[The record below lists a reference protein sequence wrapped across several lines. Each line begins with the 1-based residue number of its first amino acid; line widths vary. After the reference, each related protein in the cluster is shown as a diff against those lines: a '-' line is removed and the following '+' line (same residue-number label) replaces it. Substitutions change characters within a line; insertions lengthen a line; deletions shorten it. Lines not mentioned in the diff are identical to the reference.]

1 MRKTALYIRKSTTTK
16 QLNSTMVQLDAMHAY
31 CNGSL
36 EVVQIF
42 EDHQTGRN
50 LERPGL
56 KRALAWLAE
65 DKDRVLVF
73 YKVDRYGRTLDDFQN
88 IRHFIDNDQTRFMD
102 TQGPTDRA
110 DMVMIQIKLVLAE
123 NESRLMGNR
132 ISATIRHLQNNGRSW
147 GGDAAHME
155 NMRAKSASVRSSNAD
170 NFSLTILDWS
180 NQLDTVGI
188 KTLGAKVDTLNKLNI
203 TTRTGKT
210 WNASGLHRVIKRAQ
224 NIMKEA
230 A

>member
-16 QLNSTMVQLDAMHAY
+16 QANSTMVQLDAMHSY
-31 CNGSL
+31 CEGTL
-36 EVVQIF
+36 DVQETF

-56 KRALAWLAE
+56 KSALSWLSE
-65 DKDRVLVF
+65 DPTRVLVF

-102 TQGPTDRA
+102 TQGPSDRA

-132 ISATIRHLQNNGRSW
+132 ISATIRHLQKNGRTW
-147 GGDAAHME
+147 GGDVQHMID
-155 NMRAKSASVRSSNAD
+155 MRQRSADVRSSNAD
-170 NFSLTILDWS
+170 DFALTILDWA
-180 NQLDTVGI
+180 NRLDTLGI
-188 KTLGAKVDTLNKLNI
+188 QTLSAKVETLNNLNI
-203 TTRTGKT
+203 QTRTGKT
-210 WNASGLHRVIKRAQ
+210 WNNSGLHRVLKRAELINQ
-224 NIMKEA
+224 EA

>member
-31 CNGSL
+31 CDGSL
-36 EVVQIF
+36 DVVQIF

-56 KRALAWLAE
+56 KDALAWLAQ
-65 DKDRVLVF
+65 DSDRVLVF

-102 TQGPTDRA
+102 TQGPNDRA

-132 ISATIRHLQNNGRSW
+132 ISATIRHLQSNGRSW
-147 GGDAAHME
+147 GGDVQHMID
-155 NMRAKSASVRSSNAD
+155 MRAKSATVRAKNAD
-170 NFSLTILDWS
+170 AFAMTILDWS
-180 NQLDTVGI
+180 NQIDNLGI
-188 KTLGAKVDTLNKLNI
+188 KTLSAKVETLNKLNI

-210 WNASGLHRVIKRAQ
+210 WNASGLHRVIKRA
-224 NIMKEA
+224 NTLMKEA
-230 A
+230 S

>member
-16 QLNSTMVQLDAMHAY
+16 QANSTMVQLDAMHAY
-31 CNGSL
+31 CEGVL
-36 EVVQIF
+36 DVQEIF

-56 KRALAWLAE
+56 KSALAWLSE
-65 DKDRVLVF
+65 DPTRVLVF

-88 IRHFIDNDQTRFMD
+88 IRNFIDNDQTRFMD
-102 TQGPTDRA
+102 TQGPADRA

-147 GGDAAHME
+147 GGDVQHMIDMRERSAA
-155 NMRAKSASVRSSNAD
+155 VRSSNAND
-170 NFSLTILDWS
+170 FALTILDWAD
-180 NQLDTVGI
+180 QIDTLGI
-188 KTLGAKVDTLNKLNI
+188 KTLAAKVETFNKLNI
-203 TTRTGKT
+203 TTRTGKA
-210 WNASGLHRVIKRAQ
+210 WNNSGLHRVLKRAKTIRQ
-224 NIMKEA
+224 GA